1 MQKLTSPKLTSPSV
15 DEAEIA
21 KFAAMADE
29 WWDINGKFKPLHKFN
44 PVRLKF
50 IRDRLCQKFDKDI
63 NGKLPLKGL
72 NILDIGS
79 GGGLLCEPLARMG
92 ANITGI
98 DATERSINIA
108 KAHAKAQGLEIEYNF
123 TTAEQLYDT
132 GIKFDAVMNMEVI
145 EHVGDV
151 DGFIAAS
158 VGLLKDDGLMFMA
171 TLNRTAKSYALAIIG
186 AEYIMGWLP
195 RGTHDWKKFKKPS
208 EIAAYLRKN
217 NMQIS
222 ELTGVIYNQ
231 FMDQWHLDA
240 KDINVNYMLVAQ
252 K

>member
-1 MQKLTSPKLTSPSV
+1 M
-15 DEAEIA
+15 
-21 KFAAMADE
+21 
-29 WWDINGKFKPLHKFN
+29 
-44 PVRLKF
+44 
-50 IRDRLCQKFDKDI
+50 
-63 NGKLPLKGL
+63 
-72 NILDIGS
+72 
-79 GGGLLCEPLARMG
+79 
-92 ANITGI
+92 